1 MHVFLSRLPV
11 GALVLATAVG
21 LLSQV
26 GCGREIG
33 DECKNAVDCDT
44 RGQRTCDLSQP
55 GGYCTIFA
63 CNETSCPSDSVCIR
77 LFPAQF
83 LTHACTPAC
92 EDLCR
97 ADRPA
102 ALCPAQCLASGG
114 PVYDDCSPSEICI
127 EPGLCAPRAT
137 ERRYCA
143 KNCGSVEDCRGGYNC
158 RLSGTQGSEA
168 LVRSPDTT
176 IGFCAPASSSGP

>member
-1 MHVFLSRLPV
+1 
-11 GALVLATAVG
+11 LAAAVAF
-21 LLSQV
+21 LSQV

-33 DECKNAVDCDT
+33 DECKTAADCDT
-44 RGQRTCDLSQP
+44 RGARTCDLSQP

-83 LTHACTPAC
+83 LTRPCVPAC

-97 ADRPA
+97 PERPA
-102 ALCPAQCLASGG
+102 ELCPAGCLAADQSV
-114 PVYDDCSPSEICI
+114 PTYDDCTAEEICI
-127 EPGLCAPRAT
+127 QPGLCAPRAT

-143 KNCGSVEDCRGGYNC
+143 RTCGSVQDCRGGYNC
-158 RLSGTQGSEA
+158 RLSGTQGSLA
-168 LVRSPDTT
+168 LVSDPDAT
-176 IGFCAPASSSGP
+176 IGFCAPAVSHD